1 MYGAE
6 KIHPRMLVRKMA
18 AECPGRDMIFPGPN
32 LPTVTTAVK
41 KYIYIC
47 MLGYF
52 LYLKVLIFHLY
63 MSTLFLNVHSYA
75 EHTEISHSYLTETDR
90 VHLNHDI

>member
-32 LPTVTTAVK
+32 LPTVTTAVI
-41 KYIYIC
+41 KYIYIYAC
-47 MLGYF
+47 WG
-52 LYLKVLIFHLY
+52 IFY
-63 MSTLFLNVHSYA
+63 
-75 EHTEISHSYLTETDR
+75 I
-90 VHLNHDI
+90 